1 MKTALDGIRVL
12 DLSRYIAGP
21 YCGQCL
27 ADCGAEVIK
36 VEKLEGDGTRSL
48 GPWKDGHSLYFPAYN
63 RNKKSITI
71 NFRTKEGLA
80 LLRELIAKSDIII
93 ENWRP
98 GIMDRMGL
106 GYEELK
112 KINPRIILISVSGY
126 GQSGPYKD
134 RAAFDGVISA
144 MAGMARSVNGN
155 EPITGNGA
163 LSDTMAAMNAFSGA
177 LLALI
182 AREKT
187 GVGQHLDVAMLNS
200 SVVIQNTDVAN
211 YDQNGVKEVK
221 FGSEAAPYGAV
232 RTNDGWVNINAARYA
247 MFANMMKLC
256 EADEF
261 LDPQYEVMQNRVRDR
276 DLIMN
281 AIEKWTLKHTAQEV
295 EDILSDMGIPAAAIG
310 TPDRMLNNPQLNA
323 SGQIISVD
331 VPNVG
336 PVRYFGFPIIMSD
349 TPVTK
354 YDGPPELGQN
364 NEEIYCGLLGYSAEE
379 LAQMKEEHT
388 I

>member
-1 MKTALDGIRVL
+1 MKNALEGIRVL

-71 NFRTKEGLA
+71 NFKSKEGLSV
-80 LLRELIAKSDIII
+80 LRKLIARSDIII

-106 GYEELK
+106 NYEELK
-112 KINPRIILISVSGY
+112 QINPRIILISVSGY
-126 GQSGPYKD
+126 GQKGPYKD

-144 MAGMARSVNGN
+144 MAGMARSVNGA

-200 SVVIQNTDVAN
+200 SVVVQNTDIAN
-211 YDQNGVKEVK
+211 YDQNGVTEVK
-221 FGSEAAPYGAV
+221 YGGDAAPYGAT
-232 RTNDGWVNINAARYA
+232 RTNDGWVNINAARYP
-247 MFANMMKLC
+247 MFVKMMKLC
-256 EADEF
+256 GADEF
-261 LDPQYEVMQNRVRDR
+261 LDPKYEIMQNRVKDR
-276 DLIMN
+276 LLIMN
-281 AIEKWTLKHTAQEV
+281 AIEKWTLQHTAQEV
-295 EDILSDMGIPAAAIG
+295 EDILNEMGIPAAAIG

-323 SGQIISVD
+323 TGQIIAVN
-331 VPNVG
+331 VPHVG
-336 PVRYFGFPIIMSD
+336 PVHYVGFPIIMSD
-349 TPVTK
+349 TTVTK
-354 YDGPPELGQN
+354 YDGPPELGEH
-364 NEEIYCGLLGYSAEE
+364 NEEIYGDLLGYS
-379 LAQMKEEHT
+379 KEEMAEMREKH
-388 I
+388 II